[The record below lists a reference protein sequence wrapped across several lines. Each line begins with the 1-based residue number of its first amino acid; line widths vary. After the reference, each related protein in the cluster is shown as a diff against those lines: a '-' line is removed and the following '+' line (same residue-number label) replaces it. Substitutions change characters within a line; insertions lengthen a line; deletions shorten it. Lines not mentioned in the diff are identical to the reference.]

1 MLCRRYLYAVPQG
14 EWFGHR
20 SEGRCDELT
29 IPQTVDRVDAAPD
42 DPIAELYE
50 DKAGHLTERDA
61 VFFRKWES
69 LVTVEEQELGRFRSQ
84 LWTMTAKQRE
94 KTGR

>member
-1 MLCRRYLYAVPQG
+1 MLYRKVSGSPTGLKPG
-14 EWFGHR
+14 TH
-20 SEGRCDELT
+20 ELT
-29 IPQTVDRVDAAPD
+29 LPKTVDRVDATPD
-42 DPIAELYE
+42 DPIAQLYE